1 MLYACDSCGAV
12 RDVIWLHSQDGA
24 MVVSQ
29 PCPNKKC
36 DPKGVTR
43 LSRRSS
49 DDGGLIA
56 LGKDELAELKE
67 MKVQTISHFQAS
79 GGGGRAPALR

>member
-1 MLYACDSCGAV
+1 MVVIAA
-12 RDVIWLHSQDGA
+12 DVVWLHSHDGA

-29 PCPNKKC
+29 ACPDRECK
-36 DPKGVTR
+36 PKGVTR

-56 LGKDELAELKE
+56 LGKDELKE
-67 MKVQTISHFQAS
+67 MNVQTISHYQAS